1 VLEKCAELSLFVPS
15 FRLRMGE
22 PGWVT
27 FTCTKQIPGIKID
40 CYGFS
45 ASWLLLGH
53 MKNCCYLCMHGITQ
67 PHNISQESY
76 ILLSNPIT
84 FMFTGTVGS
93 LNMGTTRCSP
103 PSPAQ
108 MDPFYSQGWG
118 LSSCHIV
125 TAVARGTRPA
135 TIYRCINVVNSLGM
149 VYHGSKAILICAG
162 KLTFLFENSVAS
174 FFYEMRAFVN
184 FKTPVI
190 EYSWTIPFRSWHIV
204 ISWHITM

>member
-1 VLEKCAELSLFVPS
+1 VKVLFWHFTWFSARPSNGHFEVSDHSWCDSDIVLFFHNTTYVVAVAFLVLEKCAELSLFVPS

-108 MDPFYSQGWG
+108 MDPFYSQG
-118 LSSCHIV
+118 
-125 TAVARGTRPA
+125 
-135 TIYRCINVVNSLGM
+135 
-149 VYHGSKAILICAG
+149 
-162 KLTFLFENSVAS
+162 
-174 FFYEMRAFVN
+174 
-184 FKTPVI
+184 
-190 EYSWTIPFRSWHIV
+190 
-204 ISWHITM
+204 